1 MMNKKDS
8 LNLLQNCIDRIAN
21 VTEEDIEMFRM
32 KYDIHCMDP
41 LASSEFKF
49 ISPTDLE
56 SSQVENVEE
65 VKLIII
71 EKKINGYYNVL
82 QLLNLIYLI
91 KQINM

>member
-1 MMNKKDS
+1 MNKKDS

-41 LASSEFKF
+41 LAPSEFKF

-71 EKKINGYYNVL
+71 EKKN
-82 QLLNLIYLI
+82 
-91 KQINM
+91 